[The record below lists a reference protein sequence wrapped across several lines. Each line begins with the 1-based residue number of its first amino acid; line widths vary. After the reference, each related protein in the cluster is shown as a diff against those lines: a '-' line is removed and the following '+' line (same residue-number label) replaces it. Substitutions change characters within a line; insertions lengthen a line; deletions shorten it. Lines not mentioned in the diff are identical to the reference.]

1 MKIIRLLILLLLLSG
16 VAFPM
21 WARTLQ
27 VGSGKPFR
35 EIASA
40 LRASERGDTVLVY
53 AGKYVQPTLVIQ
65 KPIYFKGVG
74 APVLEAPPGQEILV
88 VDADGVTVE
97 GCTFQHVQGSSL
109 KDLAALRVKR
119 RGYFRILNNRLTDTF
134 FGIYLEYAHDG
145 EVSGNTIRGIAKD
158 ELSSGN
164 GIHGWYGQYV
174 CIENNHIEGHR
185 DGIYLE
191 FMHFCSVEGNESRG
205 NVRYGLH
212 FMFSN
217 DDSYYGNTFYENGA
231 GVAVMF
237 GKRIAM
243 GDNLFEHNWGR
254 ASYGLLLKEIYDA
267 HITGNTFLSNTIGIH
282 IEGASRILYEGNHFS
297 SNGWAVKIAGGCLDN
312 DFTHNNFQGNAMD
325 FVLNGRVNS
334 NTFNENY
341 WSEYTGYDLDRD
353 QHGDVPH
360 RPVKLF
366 SYIVTRTP
374 ESIVLLRSLFID
386 LLNFSEKVSPAFT
399 PEGILDEHPLMQPVS

>member
-1 MKIIRLLILLLLLSG
+1 MRLFPILSW
-16 VAFPM
+16 AFFWLANVPAIS
-21 WARTLQ
+21 ARTLE
-27 VGSGKPFR
+27 VGPAATFQA
-35 EIASA
+35 IQPA
-40 LRASERGDTVLVY
+40 LDAAEKGDTVR
-53 AGKYVQPTLVIQ
+53 VQPGRYIQNTLLIRTSIVLLGIGH
-65 KPIYFKGVG
+65 PI
-74 APVLEAPPGQEILV
+74 LEAPKGQEILV

-97 GCTFQHVQGSSL
+97 GCTFQHVRGNAL
-109 KDLAALRVKR
+109 RDLAALRVHR
-119 RGYFRILNNRLTDTF
+119 RGFFAIRNNRLYDTF
-134 FGIYLEYAHDG
+134 FAIYLEYAHDG
-145 EVSGNTIRGIAKD
+145 EVSGNTIVGTARD

-191 FMHFCSVEGNESRG
+191 FMHFCGIEGNDSKG

-217 DDSYYGNTFYENGA
+217 DDNYYGNTFYENGA

-237 GKRIAM
+237 GKRIGM
-243 GDNLFEHNWGR
+243 GHNTFRQNWGR

-267 HITGNTFLSNTIGIH
+267 RIIENQFDMNTIGIH
-282 IEGASRILYEGNHFS
+282 IEGASRIRYEGNHFFR
-297 SNGWAVKIAGGCLDN
+297 NGWAVKIAGGCLEN
-312 DFTHNNFQGNAMD
+312 HFTHNNFQANAMD

-341 WSEYTGYDLDRD
+341 WSEYTGYDLNRD
-353 QHGDVPH
+353 QRGDVPH

-366 SYIVTRTP
+366 SFIVTRTP
-374 ESIVLLRSLFID
+374 ESIILLRSLFID

-399 PEGILDEHPLMQPVS
+399 PAEIFDEHPLMQPVP